1 MWKLFTIYD
10 DAFNRYID
18 VIFDSREDLEIFSE
32 ELAQYIQSHYEKNIV
47 YKMFENYGLKYS
59 QFNNAYNRLGKFPP
73 NKRKELIKKSLINYI
88 EDESFLNLSGFMTF
102 RLPLYKK
109 ELEKAVR
116 KSLDGIIAENEYN
129 EFIELLRFFVEMQE
143 STVQVVHIFYDDGKY
158 TLLDNNFCE
167 INDECIND
175 FKNEMRYGVINYDD
189 LLLSTLISLSPKV
202 IVIHNKDDIPNRQL
216 LSTLDKVFV
225 NKIQYS
231 GREFKN
237 INLSQ
242 IKSNLYNLD

>member
-10 DAFNRYID
+10 DSYNRNIN
-18 VIFDSREDLEIFSE
+18 VVFDSKEDVEIFAE
-32 ELAQYIQSHYEKNIV
+32 EFAQYIQSHYEKGMV

-59 QFNNAYNRLGKFPP
+59 QFNSTYKMLGKFSSD
-73 NKRKELIKKSLINYI
+73 KRKELIKKSFISYI
-88 EDESFLNLSGFMTF
+88 EDESFLNLNGFITF

-143 STVQVVHIFYDDGKY
+143 SSLQVVHIIYSDGKY
-158 TLLDNNFCE
+158 TLLDNNLCE
-167 INDECIND
+167 ITDDCIND
-175 FKNEMRYGVINYDD
+175 FKNEMRYGTINYDD
-189 LLLSTLISLSPKV
+189 LLLSTLISLSPKT
-202 IVIHNKDDIPNRQL
+202 IVIHNKNDIPNKQL
-216 LSTLDKVFV
+216 LATLEKVFL

-231 GREFKN
+231 SRDFKN